1 MKKIAGIL
9 VLSFMLAGC
18 ATPYGPKG
26 IMGGFEDISLGD
38 NKHKI
43 TWGGNAYTSK
53 AKLIYFTEKRAS
65 EICRGGFDILD
76 QDFDV
81 VGSLGPFA
89 GAPLLVSTIKCK

>member
-18 ATPYGPKG
+18 ATPYQPTGLL
-26 IMGGFEDISLGD
+26 GGFEDISLGD

-43 TWGGNAYTSK
+43 TWQGNAYTSK
-53 AKLIYFTEKRAS
+53 AKLIYYTEKRAS
-65 EICRGGFDILD
+65 EICRSGFDILD